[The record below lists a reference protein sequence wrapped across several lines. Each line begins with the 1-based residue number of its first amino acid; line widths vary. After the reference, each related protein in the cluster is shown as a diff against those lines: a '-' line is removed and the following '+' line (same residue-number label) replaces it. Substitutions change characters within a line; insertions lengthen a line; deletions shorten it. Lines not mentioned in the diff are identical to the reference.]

1 MAKAG
6 LITSKML
13 SKGRKYVIF
22 LSFVMAE
29 ILTPTPDIMTQ
40 SLLAVPSIVLFEISL
55 LVIRMMGR

>member
-1 MAKAG
+1 M
-6 LITSKML
+6 
-13 SKGRKYVIF
+13 IF
-22 LSFVMAE
+22 LSFILAA